1 MSEETIFT
9 RIVNGEEAGQE
20 VPRVHWHIIPRFAG
34 DGAAAVYATFDGVDL
49 DEDEMQA
56 VAEDIRDARQV
67 MLRPIGPLVLSRFLP
82 II

>member
-9 RIVNGEEAGQE
+9 RIVDGE
-20 VPRVHWHIIPRFAG
+20 IPSYT
-34 DGAAAVYATFDGVDL
+34 VY
-49 DEDEMQA
+49 EDEIQA